1 MFIVGEHMDELRVKY
16 RDLPKVGEYLT
27 AVHKNILEDIEA
39 FKSPVLPSRGETGAQ
54 PPWLQELPSRKYQ
67 VNLLVDNSELTGG
80 PVVVETNPSYN
91 NLFRRVEKE
100 SHFGTLYT
108 DFTMIRAGAI
118 HRANGGYLVLSVEE
132 VLQSPLL
139 LGWSETRLGQPE
151 NRVRRTSR
159 AAGVHGQ
166 QEPADTTD
174 SAGFKSDTGWSS
186 LGLLPSP
193 GL

>member
-132 VLQSPLL
+132 VLQSPFCWDGLK
-139 LGWSETRLGQPE
+139 
-151 NRVRRTSR
+151 R
-159 AAGVHGQ
+159 ALASQ
-166 QEPADTTD
+166 KIE
-174 SAGFKSDTGWSS
+174 
-186 LGLLPSP
+186 
-193 GL
+193 